1 MDRVNMPLDHLFET
15 TIIAKL
21 SLIIFISTLVNWLSP
36 PFVIIIVLLSVLFL
50 DLENILQPVVLL
62 FIKRATLSM
71 WHNYNVSLIVWTRNR
86 ERRNISFKTLSV
98 VNFYQHKNLPP
109 GMIWRLIWAS
119 VWFPFSKPFN
129 VCSRSYF
136 RKMLYLIADPKIG
149 NCRQAIKEWE
159 RSRGRSWVNS
169 ALKGLEGRA

>member
-1 MDRVNMPLDHLFET
+1 MPLDHLFEA

-36 PFVIIIVLLSVLFL
+36 PFVVIIILLSVLFL

-62 FIKRATLSM
+62 FIKHATLSM
-71 WHNYNVSLIVWTRNR
+71 WHNYHVTLIVWTRNR
-86 ERRNISFKTLSV
+86 ERRNISFK
-98 VNFYQHKNLPP
+98 NFKWGLFLPAQKNLPP
-109 GMIWRLIWAS
+109 GMGRLIWTS
-119 VWFPFSKPFN
+119 VGFPFSKPFN

-136 RKMLYLIADPKIG
+136 RKMWYLIADPKIG

-169 ALKGLEGRA
+169 ALKHLEGRA